1 VTRGAI
7 YFSVPVRA
15 GTPAQSLLLLFI
27 YFWRTILYLAR
38 SSWSIENRPADH
50 SVTVA
55 PLDVMPP
62 CPFANLPATYP
73 SLSPPPLL
81 SPSPAEPFREPVD
94 WKALGLF
101 DYPQIIKKPMDLG
114 EVKANL
120 ESGMYKSLE
129 EAVSAVRLIWDNC
142 MKYNADGSD
151 FYNLAQN
158 LSKKFEEKFAKLEK
172 DLNAAAEKDG
182 KGSKG
187 GASKGGSASE
197 PSLEDKRIFAK
208 NLYKISK
215 EDLGKV
221 IVELDTKCPAAL
233 TKNSSEDEVEIN
245 VDMISSVVFAEVS
258 SFAKGAAGGNTGRT
272 KKKGSAGSKRKS
284 SS

>member
-1 VTRGAI
+1 MDQGVTRGAI

-187 GASKGGSASE
+187 GGVQG
-197 PSLEDKRIFAK
+197 RQRF
-208 NLYKISK
+208 
-215 EDLGKV
+215 G
-221 IVELDTKCPAAL
+221 AL
-233 TKNSSEDEVEIN
+233 P
-245 VDMISSVVFAEVS
+245 
-258 SFAKGAAGGNTGRT
+258 
-272 KKKGSAGSKRKS
+272 
-284 SS
+284 